1 VPDGTNQGTVGGVR
15 PRPRTDG
22 RIEPEVGAWS
32 LAVDRTQRGV
42 LQRLV
47 IDLELG
53 DWAANG
59 FELDPADPEE
69 QSARRRR
76 VECAFWLLDD
86 LGWHTDDE
94 RESFVVRI
102 RDEAALVCALRQWRD
117 WQIQAIEDVRRDR
130 EAGVPVVR
138 TAPELLAAAERMGVV
153 ADLLRQLA
161 DERFRAVRPA

>member
-1 VPDGTNQGTVGGVR
+1 MRMR
-15 PRPRTDG
+15 PRPRSDG
-22 RIEPEVGAWS
+22 RIGTEVDVRS
-32 LAVDRTQRGV
+32 LALDRTQRGV

-59 FELDPADPEE
+59 FELDPEDPDE

-76 VECAFWLLDD
+76 VECSFWLLDD
-86 LGWHTDDE
+86 LGWHTEDPRDRFE
-94 RESFVVRI
+94 VRI
-102 RDEAALVCALRQWRD
+102 RDEQVLVGALRQWRD

-138 TAPELLAAAERMGVV
+138 TAPELLTAAERMAVV
-153 ADLLRQLA
+153 ADMLRRLA
-161 DERFRAVRPA
+161 DERFRTVLPA

>member
-1 VPDGTNQGTVGGVR
+1 MHVR

-22 RIEPEVGAWS
+22 RIESESGVRS
-32 LAVDRTQRGV
+32 LALDRTQRSV

-53 DWAANG
+53 DWAADG
-59 FELDPADPEE
+59 FKLDPEDPEE

-86 LGWHTDDE
+86 LGWHTDDP
-94 RESFVVRI
+94 RDSFVVHV
-102 RDEAALVCALRQWRD
+102 RDEGALVGALRQWRD

-130 EAGVPVVR
+130 RRASRSCGRPLSSSRRPSGWPSSPTCSAACR
-138 TAPELLAAAERMGVV
+138 TSGSAPSAASER
-153 ADLLRQLA
+153 
-161 DERFRAVRPA
+161 

>member
-1 VPDGTNQGTVGGVR
+1 VR
-15 PRPRTDG
+15 
-22 RIEPEVGAWS
+22 S
-32 LAVDRTQRGV
+32 LALDRTQRTV

-59 FELDPADPEE
+59 FELDPADPDE
-69 QSARRRR
+69 QLARRRR

-86 LGWHTDDE
+86 LGWQTDDP
-94 RESFVVRI
+94 RASFVVRI

-130 EAGVPVVR
+130 EAGVPVAR
-138 TAPELLAAAERMGVV
+138 TAPELLIAAERMAVV
-153 ADLLRQLA
+153 ADVLRSLS
-161 DERFRAVRPA
+161 DERFRSLRSAT

>member
-1 VPDGTNQGTVGGVR
+1 MHVR

-22 RIEPEVGAWS
+22 RIESESGVRS
-32 LAVDRTQRGV
+32 LALDRTQRSV

-53 DWAANG
+53 DWAADG
-59 FELDPADPEE
+59 FKLDPEDPEE

-86 LGWHTDDE
+86 LGWHTDDP
-94 RESFVVRI
+94 RDSFVVHV
-102 RDEAALVCALRQWRD
+102 RDEGALVGALRQWRD

-138 TAPELLAAAERMGVV
+138 TAPELLAAAERMAVV
-153 ADLLRQLA
+153 ADMLRSLS
-161 DERFRAVRPA
+161 DERFRAVRGV